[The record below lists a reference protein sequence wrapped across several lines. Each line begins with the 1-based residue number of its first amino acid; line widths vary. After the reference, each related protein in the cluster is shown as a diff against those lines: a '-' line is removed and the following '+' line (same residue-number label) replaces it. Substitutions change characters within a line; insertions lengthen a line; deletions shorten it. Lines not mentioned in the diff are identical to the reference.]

1 MNVRVLIVDDEPLA
15 RRGVS
20 LRLAE
25 HPDMTVI
32 GECANGEDAIRS
44 VLALKPDLVFLD
56 IQMPGM
62 CGIEVLRSLPQGSI
76 PCIIFLTAYDE
87 YALAAFEVQALDYL
101 LKPIDN
107 VRFLIA
113 LERARRILA
122 LQQQDVLHSR
132 FQKLLEM
139 HSERQEAGPAKRF
152 AIRNGNQVAFV
163 QSSEI
168 DWRPVDAPVRR
179 GM

>member
-62 CGIEVLRSLPQGSI
+62 CGIEVLLSASPG
-76 PCIIFLTAYDE
+76 
-87 YALAAFEVQALDYL
+87 
-101 LKPIDN
+101 IDP
-107 VRFLIA
+107 
-113 LERARRILA
+113 
-122 LQQQDVLHSR
+122 LHHLSDC
-132 FQKLLEM
+132 
-139 HSERQEAGPAKRF
+139 
-152 AIRNGNQVAFV
+152 V
-163 QSSEI
+163 
-168 DWRPVDAPVRR
+168 
-179 GM
+179 

>member
-1 MNVRVLIVDDEPLA
+1 MNVKVLIVDDEPLA

-25 HPDMTVI
+25 HPDITVI

-44 VLALKPDLVFLD
+44 ILALKPDLVFLD

-101 LKPIDN
+101 LKPIDRKS
-107 VRFLIA
+107 V
-113 LERARRILA
+113 
-122 LQQQDVLHSR
+122 V
-132 FQKLLEM
+132 
-139 HSERQEAGPAKRF
+139 
-152 AIRNGNQVAFV
+152 
-163 QSSEI
+163 
-168 DWRPVDAPVRR
+168 
-179 GM
+179 